1 MAKDKNHVY
10 SIDLDVKSTAASK
23 QAFKELQTAFD
34 NGKKS
39 TKELNL
45 AYIRMASAM
54 KDTTVL
60 DEQYNKVIQDRI
72 KDREKE
78 LDKLKAQQIKIMS
91 NTKMSEQLR
100 ANLLENNRINQSK
113 IQNEIDKLNKSNLVQ
128 LKLER
133 EKAKAAKEAAKA
145 AEEAAEK
152 LKEEEIRRRKLST
165 YVKADLVALK
175 DKIKSHLKFLAMLK
189 TTEGRYKAIK
199 KIIAGMVKLSVKLAA
214 SMAGGALA
222 LGGALTGA
230 VGGTADSMAEKE
242 QAMASLKSGINPA
255 LVDEVYIKTGKDYES
270 IVAAI
275 NSLSGVT
282 KDNAALVQG
291 AVLELAN
298 PGVGKLLLS
307 TSNIKS
313 GNANELTKAISQ
325 IKKQTGVQDMSEA
338 LEAATKSWSVSTK
351 KVSQVDYVQAY
362 AALQQHGFDGEQ
374 IENIIKDISLKNGS
388 FIDNLNKAD
397 LRKYT
402 DDEQMKI
409 RLANAP
415 LELQKLALNG
425 EEPTK
430 GNWQSA
436 AERMRAIELKKTA
449 LLEKLLPVVDKF
461 IDGISSALDS
471 VPIQEIADG
480 LVNFFTSVL
489 PLLKPVFELLNTVL
503 PPLIKAANW
512 FARLAS
518 DFIGTFV
525 MPIVE
530 AIKRVLDD
538 EDDESVIND
547 VDEDD
552 IIRGSRGIKFTE
564 EDYKKA
570 KAEELRGT
578 SKLDKEAV
586 EKFFKKHGMPM
597 PQNSGSVVLP
607 NGQNII
613 LALPDYSNTGRTSQ
627 LIQNFNTS
635 QSFNMASNQ
644 QTPLAFSQAVGN
656 NKFVTRVNGL

>member
-10 SIDLDVKSTAASK
+10 SIDLDVNSTAASK

-45 AYIRMASAM
+45 AYIRIASAV

-60 DEQYNKVIQDRI
+60 DEQYNKVIKDRI

-113 IQNEIDKLNKSNLVQ
+113 IQNEIDRLNKSNLVQ

-133 EKAKAAKEAAKA
+133 EKAKAAKEAAEA
-145 AEEAAEK
+145 AKEAAER

-165 YVKADLVALK
+165 YVKADLVALR
-175 DKIKSHLKFLAMLK
+175 DKIKSQLKFIAMLK
-189 TTEGRYKAIK
+189 TTEGRYNAIK
-199 KIIAGMVKLSVKLAA
+199 KTMVGMVKLSGKLAA
-214 SMAGGALA
+214 GMAGGALA

-230 VGGTADSMAEKE
+230 VAGTADSMAEKE
-242 QAMASLKSGINPA
+242 QAMASLKSGIDPA
-255 LVDEVYIKTGKDYES
+255 LVDAVYMKTGKDYES

-275 NSLSGVT
+275 NSLSDVT

-291 AVLELAN
+291 AVLELGN
-298 PGVGKLLLS
+298 PGAGKLLLS
-307 TSNIKS
+307 TSKIKS

-351 KVSQVDYVQAY
+351 KVSQVDYLQAY
-362 AALQQHGFDGEQ
+362 TALQQRGFDGEQ
-374 IENIIKDISLKNGS
+374 IEEIIKDISLKNGS

-415 LELQKLALNG
+415 LELQRLVLNG

-430 GNWQSA
+430 GNWQSV

-449 LLEKLLPVVDKF
+449 LLEKLLPVVDKV

-471 VPIQEIADG
+471 IPIQDIADG
-480 LVNFFTSVL
+480 LVNLFTSVL
-489 PLLKPVFELLNTVL
+489 PLLKPVFELLNTLL

-512 FARLAS
+512 FAKLAA
-518 DFIGTFV
+518 DFIGAFV
-525 MPIVE
+525 MPLVE
-530 AIKRVLDD
+530 AIKRAFDD
-538 EDDESVIND
+538 EDESVID
-547 VDEDD
+547 TVDEDKV
-552 IIRGSRGIKFTE
+552 IRGSRGIKFTE
-564 EDYKKA
+564 EDYR
-570 KAEELRGT
+570 KAEAERFGVS
-578 SKLDKEAV
+578 SKLDKEVV
-586 EKFFKKHGMPM
+586 EKFFKKYGMPM
-597 PQNSGSVVLP
+597 AQNGSSVVPP
-607 NGQNII
+607 NSQNIV
-613 LALPDYSNTGRTSQ
+613 LELPDYSNTRQTSQ
-627 LIQNFNTS
+627 LIQNFNTN

-656 NKFVTRVNGL
+656 NKFVIRVNGL

>member
-91 NTKMSEQLR
+91 NTKMSERLR

-113 IQNEIDKLNKSNLVQ
+113 IQNEIDRLNKSNLVQ

-133 EKAKAAKEAAKA
+133 EKAKAAKE
-145 AEEAAEK
+145 
-152 LKEEEIRRRKLST
+152 EEIRLRKLST

-275 NSLSGVT
+275 NSLSDVT

-362 AALQQHGFDGEQ
+362 AALQQRGFDGEQ

>member
-10 SIDLDVKSTAASK
+10 SIDLDVNSTAASK

-45 AYIRMASAM
+45 AYIRIASAV

-60 DEQYNKVIQDRI
+60 DEQYNKVIKDRI

-133 EKAKAAKEAAKA
+133 EKAKAAKEAAK
-145 AEEAAEK
+145 EAAER

-165 YVKADLVALK
+165 YVKADLVALR
-175 DKIKSHLKFLAMLK
+175 DKIKSQLKFIAMLK

-199 KIIAGMVKLSVKLAA
+199 KIMVGMVKLSGKLTAGI
-214 SMAGGALA
+214 AGGALA
-222 LGGALTGA
+222 IGSALTGA
-230 VGGTADSMAEKE
+230 AAGTADSMAEKE
-242 QAMASLKSGINPA
+242 QAMASLKSGIDPS
-255 LVDEVYIKTGKDYES
+255 VVHDVYVKTGADYEA

-275 NSLSGVT
+275 NSLSDVT
-282 KDNAALVQG
+282 KDNASLVQG

-307 TSNIKS
+307 TSKIKS
-313 GNANELTKAISQ
+313 GNANELAKAISQ

-351 KVSQVDYVQAY
+351 KVSQVDYLQAY
-362 AALQQHGFDGEQ
+362 AALQQRGFDGEQ
-374 IENIIKDISLKNGS
+374 IEEIIKDISLKKGS
-388 FIDNLNKAD
+388 FVDNLNKAD

-402 DDEQMKI
+402 NDEQMKI

-430 GNWQSA
+430 GNWQSV

-449 LLEKLLPVVDKF
+449 LLEKLLPVVDKV
-461 IDGISSALDS
+461 IDGISSALDTI
-471 VPIQEIADG
+471 PIQEIADG
-480 LVNFFTSVL
+480 LVDLFASVL
-489 PLLKPVFELLNTVL
+489 PLLKPVFELFKTLL

-512 FARLAS
+512 FAKLAA

-525 MPIVE
+525 IPIVE
-530 AIKRVLDD
+530 AIKRAFDD
-538 EDDESVIND
+538 DDDESVINT
-547 VDEDD
+547 VDEDK

-564 EDYKKA
+564 EDYR
-570 KAEELRGT
+570 KAEAERFGVS
-578 SKLDKEAV
+578 SKQDKEV
-586 EKFFKKHGMPM
+586 VKKFFKKYGTPTA
-597 PQNSGSVVLP
+597 QNGGSVVPP
-607 NGQNII
+607 NSQNIV
-613 LALPDYSNTGRTSQ
+613 LELPDYSRTWRSSQ
-627 LIQNFNTS
+627 TIQNFNTT
-635 QSFNMASNQ
+635 QSFNMTSNQ

-656 NKFVTRVNGL
+656 NKFVIRVNGL

>member
-45 AYIRMASAM
+45 AYIRMASAV

-60 DEQYNKVIQDRI
+60 DEQYNKVIKDRI

-133 EKAKAAKEAAKA
+133 EKAKAAKEAA
-145 AEEAAEK
+145 EK
-152 LKEEEIRRRKLST
+152 LKEEEIRRKKLST
-165 YVKADLVALK
+165 YVKADLVALR
-175 DKIKSHLKFLAMLK
+175 DKIKSQLKFIALLK
-189 TTEGRYKAIK
+189 TTEGRYNAIK
-199 KIIAGMVKLSVKLAA
+199 KTMAGMVKLSGKLAA
-214 SMAGGALA
+214 GMAGGALA
-222 LGGALTGA
+222 LGGALTSA
-230 VGGTADSMAEKE
+230 AAGTADSMVEKE
-242 QAMASLKSGINPA
+242 KAIASLKSGIDPT
-255 LVDEVYIKTGKDYES
+255 LVDDVYVKTGGDYES

-275 NSLSGVT
+275 NSLSDVT
-282 KDNAALVQG
+282 KDNASLVQG

-307 TSNIKS
+307 TSKIKS

-351 KVSQVDYVQAY
+351 KVSQVDYLQAY
-362 AALQQHGFDGEQ
+362 AALQQRGFDGEQ

-388 FIDNLNKAD
+388 FINNLNKAD

-409 RLANAP
+409 RLTNAP
-415 LELQKLALNG
+415 LELQKLELNG

-430 GNWQSA
+430 SNWQST

-449 LLEKLLPVVDKF
+449 LLEKLLPVVDKV
-461 IDGISSALDS
+461 IDGISSALDTI
-471 VPIQEIADG
+471 PIQEIADG
-480 LVNFFTSVL
+480 LVNLFTSVL
-489 PLLKPVFELLNTVL
+489 PLLKPVFELLNTLL
-503 PPLIKAANW
+503 PPLITAAGW
-512 FARLAS
+512 LARLAS

-525 MPIVE
+525 TPLVE
-530 AIKRVLDD
+530 AIRRMLDD
-538 EDDESVIND
+538 EDESVID
-547 VDEDD
+547 TVDEDK
-552 IIRGSRGIKFTE
+552 IIRGSRGIRFTE

-570 KAEELRGT
+570 EAERLGVV
-578 SKLDKEAV
+578 SKPDKEVV
-586 EKFFKKHGMPM
+586 EKFFKKYGMPM
-597 PQNSGSVVLP
+597 AQNSGSVIPP
-607 NGQNII
+607 NSQNIV
-613 LALPDYSNTGRTSQ
+613 LTLPDYSNTGHTSQ
-627 LIQNFNTS
+627 LIQNFNTN
-635 QSFNMASNQ
+635 QSFNMTSNQ

-656 NKFVTRVNGL
+656 NKFVIRVNGL